1 MRNLRKT
8 RNVLMGLLASTAF
21 MFSCEKEEVQD
32 APFTITAMEAGEVD
46 LNGAT
51 APGDVP
57 TDASIVV
64 TFGTEV
70 DPATATEANVK
81 LIRDYDA
88 VEVPVTVSTSGK
100 TLTIA
105 PEATLGTGTLY
116 AVELTSGLKA
126 TNGSAFTATSRS
138 FTTAGTFAPAG
149 VMAHF
154 TFENSAEDVAG
165 SYDPTAAN
173 VVDVTYV
180 DSRNASAGTA
190 ASFNG
195 STTIIEV
202 PNADDFLAHDDFT
215 ISFWVKANSTKN
227 GQFVLGLAAWHGFQF
242 EIAGDWAWV
251 KMAGRYKAADG
262 TSTSEDAFYNGTGE
276 TRDNGGWQ
284 GWTVNKD
291 VSATGGVGET
301 YFMDKWAHVV
311 VTYDSEAKV
320 NTMYINGEKVKEHD
334 FNLWPEGDLKRTIVG
349 VDYDGTANGNKL
361 ALGFIQGRED
371 RVITDDW
378 ANYATGTNQF
388 KGLLDDI
395 RIFGKPVTATE
406 VQLMYNSEK

>member
-1 MRNLRKT
+1 MGNLKNT
-8 RNVLMGLLASTAF
+8 RNVMLGLLASAA
-21 MFSCEKEEVQD
+21 MIMGCEKEAEEVG
-32 APFTITAMEAGEVD
+32 PFVISEMTAGGVD

-51 APGDVP
+51 APDNVP
-57 TDASIVV
+57 TDENIVV
-64 TFGTEV
+64 TFSSEV
-70 DPATATEANVK
+70 DPATATEANVT
-81 LIRDYDA
+81 LVRDYDKEEIDL
-88 VEVPVTVSTSGK
+88 VVTPSGNTVTIDPV
-100 TLTIA
+100 A
-105 PEATLGTGTLY
+105 DLGTGTLY
-116 AVELTSGLKA
+116 TLQLGNGLKA
-126 TNGSAFTATSRS
+126 KNGTAFTAADRS

-149 VMAHF
+149 VVAHY
-154 TFENSAEDVAG
+154 TFEDNAEDIAG
-165 SYDPTAAN
+165 TYDPTAADI
-173 VVDVTYV
+173 VDVTYV
-180 DSRNASAGTA
+180 DSRNATAGKA

-195 STTIIEV
+195 TTTIIEI
-202 PNADDFLAHDDFT
+202 PNADDFLENDDFA
-215 ISFWVKANSTKN
+215 ISFWVKANATKN

-251 KMAGRYKAADG
+251 KMASRYEAADG

-301 YFMDKWAHVV
+301 FFKDKWAHVV
-311 VTYDSEAKV
+311 VTYNSETKV
-320 NTMYINGEKVKEHD
+320 NTMYINGIKVKEHD

-349 VDYDGTANGNKL
+349 VDYDGTPGGNKL

-388 KGLLDDI
+388 KGLLDDV
-395 RIFGKPVTATE
+395 RIFNQPLTETE